1 MTASMTNTPGSTRG
15 ATHAQQ
21 YRATWRWHFFAGV
34 IVVPFLLVLAI
45 TGLVMVYYTSVQTP
59 LGERIVV
66 EVREQEPTSPL
77 QQMAAAS
84 AALPGATVTQFIPP
98 HTAGSS
104 AQFELTRA
112 DDAYAV
118 DVDPYSNEVLRVVD
132 KNRTPY
138 AMAHRIHGSLLLDDV
153 GDVVLEMVAGLALLL
168 IVTGPYMWLRRRQAA
183 PTQESSRRSLWR
195 RWHLLSGLYSAL
207 LLCFFLL
214 SGLAWTNIW
223 GGKFVQA
230 WSSFPA
236 EKWGPLSL
244 SGVNHAAMNHGV
256 EKEVPWALEQTPLP
270 ASTSHAQHADADHAG
285 HAEPASHA
293 GHAARAAV
301 NLDTVNQLAR
311 DIGFG
316 PRYRINLPQDANGVY
331 TISSTSMTGDIDAP
345 GEERTVHVDRHSGEI
360 VAEVGFADYS
370 LMAKSMAVGIG
381 VHQANMGWWNI
392 AMNVL
397 ACVAVIFLCVSGT
410 LLWWLRRPAGSRALP
425 VPPRIAGLPLR
436 SGLTVL
442 LVVMGIAFPLLGAAL
457 VAGLLVYALFGRA
470 QA

>member
-1 MTASMTNTPGSTRG
+1 MASTPGTTRSTNR
-15 ATHAQQ
+15 AQQ

-66 EVREQEPTSPL
+66 DAQDHEPASPM
-77 QQMAAAS
+77 QQMVAAT
-84 AALPGATVTQFIPP
+84 AALPGATVTQYIP
-98 HTAGSS
+98 ASSANSS

-112 DDAYAV
+112 SDVYAV
-118 DVDPYSNEVLRVVD
+118 DIDPYSNKVLRVVD

-138 AMAHRIHGSLLLDDV
+138 ALAKRIHGNLLLDDV

-195 RWHLLSGLYSAL
+195 RWHLLTGLYSAL
-207 LLCFFLL
+207 LLCFLLL

-223 GGKFVQA
+223 GGRFVQA

-256 EKEVPWALEQTPLP
+256 VKEVPWALEQTPLP

-285 HAEPASHA
+285 HSGHAEPVSHA
-293 GHAARAAV
+293 GHVARAAV
-301 NLDTVNQLAR
+301 NLDTVDQLAR

-370 LMAKSMAVGIG
+370 LMAQSMAVGIG

-442 LVVMGIAFPLLGAAL
+442 LVVMGIAFPLLGATL
-457 VAGLLVYALFGRA
+457 VVGLLVHALAGRA
-470 QA
+470 RA

>member
-1 MTASMTNTPGSTRG
+1 MATSANTRS
-15 ATHAQQ
+15 ATYAQQ

-66 EVREQEPTSPL
+66 EVREQEPTSPM
-77 QQMAAAS
+77 QQLAAATL
-84 AALPGATVTQFIPP
+84 ALPGATVTQFIPP
-98 HTAGSS
+98 HTPGSS

-118 DVDPYSNEVLRVVD
+118 DVDPYTNEVLRVVD

-138 AMAHRIHGSLLLDDV
+138 ALAHRIHGTLLLDDV
-153 GDVVLEMVAGLALLL
+153 GDVVLEVVAGLALLL
-168 IVTGPYMWLRRRQAA
+168 IVTGPYMWLRQRRAA
-183 PTQESSRRSLWR
+183 PAQESSRRSTWR
-195 RWHLLSGLYSAL
+195 RWHLLTGLYAAL
-207 LLCFFLL
+207 LLSFFLL

-256 EKEVPWALEQTPLP
+256 TKEVPWGLEQTPLP
-270 ASTSHAQHADADHAG
+270 ASTAHAHHAEHAQPADHGQHDA
-285 HAEPASHA
+285 HAV
-293 GHAARAAV
+293 V
-301 NLDTVNQLAR
+301 NLDTVDQLAR

-316 PRYRINLPQDANGVY
+316 PRYRINLPQDADGVY

-345 GEERTVHVDRHSGEI
+345 GDERTVHVDRHSGEV

-381 VHQANMGWWNI
+381 IHQANMGWWNI

-397 ACVAVIFLCVSGT
+397 ACLAVIFLCVSGT
-410 LLWWLRRPAGSRALP
+410 LLWWLRSPAGSRRWP
-425 VPPRIAGLPLR
+425 VAPRIAGLPLR

-457 VAGLLVYALFGRA
+457 IAGLLLYALFGRA
-470 QA
+470 QT

>member
-1 MTASMTNTPGSTRG
+1 MTTPANMRSTNHT
-15 ATHAQQ
+15 QQ

-66 EVREQEPTSPL
+66 EVREQAPSSPM
-77 QQMAAAS
+77 QQMATAA
-84 AALPGATVTQFIPP
+84 AALPGATVTQYIPP
-98 HTAGSS
+98 HSASSS

-112 DDAYAV
+112 VDAFAV
-118 DVDPYSNEVLRVVD
+118 DVDPYTNEVLRVVD

-138 AMAHRIHGSLLLDDV
+138 ALAHRIHGSLLLDDV
-153 GDVVLEMVAGLALLL
+153 GDVVLEVVAGLALLL

-183 PTQESSRRSLWR
+183 PAQEPTRRGIWR
-195 RWHLLSGLYSAL
+195 RWHLLTGLYSAL

-256 EKEVPWALEQTPLP
+256 TKEVPWGLEQTPLP
-270 ASTSHAQHADADHAG
+270 ASTAHAQHADHAQPTDHGDHG
-285 HAEPASHA
+285 HQDAPAV
-293 GHAARAAV
+293 V
-301 NLDTVNQLAR
+301 NLDTVDQLAR

-316 PRYRINLPQDANGVY
+316 PRYRINLPQDADGVY

-345 GEERTVHVDRHSGEI
+345 GDERTVHVDRHSGEI

-381 VHQANMGWWNI
+381 IHQANMGWWNI

-397 ACVAVIFLCVSGT
+397 ACLAVIFLCVSGT
-410 LLWWLRRPAGSRALP
+410 LLWWLRRPAGSRSWP
-425 VPPRIAGLPLR
+425 VAPRTAGLPLR
-436 SGLTVL
+436 SGLTVI
-442 LVVMGIAFPLLGAAL
+442 LVVMGIALPLLGATL
-457 VAGLLVYALFGRA
+457 VAGLLVYALVGRA